1 MNTLCE
7 IRVHLLGHD
16 RLDAAELRRAGDV
29 GVELEGF
36 AQQRA
41 VFERDLRREGL
52 GEGVRG
58 RAGWGWCSSEVNHS
72 RPNYAG
78 EFIDWPCSA
87 GPWPHGKGHH
97 FIDGDGD

>member
-41 VFERDLRREGL
+41 VFERDLRRGL
-52 GEGVRG
+52 GVRG
-58 RAGWGWCSSEVNHS
+58 WVRGCGGG
-72 RPNYAG
+72 RG
-78 EFIDWPCSA
+78 
-87 GPWPHGKGHH
+87 
-97 FIDGDGD
+97 GDGVRVK